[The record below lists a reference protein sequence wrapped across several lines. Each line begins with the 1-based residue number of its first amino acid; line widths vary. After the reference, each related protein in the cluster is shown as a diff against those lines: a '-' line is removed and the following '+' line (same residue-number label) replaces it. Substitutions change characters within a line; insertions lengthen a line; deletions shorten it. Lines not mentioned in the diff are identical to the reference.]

1 MDPKLT
7 DRIAQEVLAALG
19 AGPEAPTAFASGPPP
34 SQIPALAA
42 PDSPDRDADEALPP
56 AKRFITAEMLTERLT
71 GSKGSTVELG
81 ANEHLTPAA
90 ADLAARRRLRI
101 TRLGVPTVAKRPAS
115 KARSDLPAGGTVA
128 SHRPG
133 AAAGPVGIVVERRT
147 DKVESILRALGHDGI
162 RFTEYSKSDCWIVN
176 LRTLCQGVCGGRL
189 ILGVAVIPYGA
200 EAMVIA
206 NKIKGIRAVQGTC
219 PASVAAGVR
228 RIGANVLILEHELST
243 FYELRQMTRIF
254 ITNRMVTGSYD
265 VATAAIDELEGT

>member
-19 AGPEAPTAFASGPPP
+19 AGPQAPSAFADIRRA
-34 SQIPALAA
+34 SQIPAPAA
-42 PDSPDRDADEALPP
+42 PDRPDRDVDEGSP

-101 TRLGVPTVAKRPAS
+101 TRLGVPTVTKRPAS
-115 KARSDLPAGGTVA
+115 KVRSDLPASGTVV
-128 SHRPG
+128 SHRSG

-147 DKVESILRALGHDGI
+147 DKVQSILRALVHDGI
-162 RFTEYSKSDCWIVN
+162 RFTECSKSDCWIVN
-176 LRTLCQGVCGGRL
+176 LRTLCQRVCDGKL
-189 ILGVAVIPYGA
+189 ILGVAVLPYGA

-265 VATAAIDELEGT
+265 VATAAIEELEGT

>member
-19 AGPEAPTAFASGPPP
+19 AGPQAPSASANTPRA
-34 SQIPALAA
+34 SQIPAPAA
-42 PDSPDRDADEALPP
+42 PDRPDRGVDEGPP

-101 TRLGVPTVAKRPAS
+101 TRLGVPTVTKRPAS
-115 KARSDLPAGGTVA
+115 KVRSDLPASGTVV
-128 SHRPG
+128 SHRSG

-147 DKVESILRALGHDGI
+147 EKVQSILLALGHDGI
-162 RFTEYSKSDCWIVN
+162 SFTECSKSDCWIVN
-176 LRTLCQGVCGGRL
+176 LRTLCQRVCGGRL

-265 VATAAIDELEGT
+265 VATAAIEELEGT